1 MSGLTEANV
10 ERLCDSL
17 NQRIALALHANDRFS
32 AGQLQGILSS
42 IKNMQCENTKQLSRP
57 DRVGDECWCGVY
69 EQNVGYSWRKG
80 ILRAWCHGDCPAIVE
95 DAETKEIDY
104 FSRISFS
111 SEAPSKPDHKP
122 QD

>member
-1 MSGLTEANV
+1 MNGLTAANV
-10 ERLCDSL
+10 ERIVIGLKIGM
-17 NQRIALALHANDRFS
+17 REAVLAN
-32 AGQLQGILSS
+32 SS
-42 IKNMQCENTKQLSRP
+42 IAAKELADVLSLIEAMQRENTTHASRP

-104 FSRISFS
+104 FSRVSFS
-111 SEAPSKPDHKP
+111 TEAPA
-122 QD
+122 